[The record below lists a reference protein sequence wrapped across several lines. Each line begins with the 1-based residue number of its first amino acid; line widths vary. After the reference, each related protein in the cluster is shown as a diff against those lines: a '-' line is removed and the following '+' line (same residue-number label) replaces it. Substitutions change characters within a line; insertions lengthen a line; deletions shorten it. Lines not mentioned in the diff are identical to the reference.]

1 MECGTVLVSWAVIFS
16 DRPGIIHVFFCLFF
30 LPPFLFLFHSVAHS
44 FFSSHSRRPAVFQI
58 TRPHLD
64 GIRKENKP
72 AIVHWNATST
82 DHYGTASSRLI
93 DPHNGANQCSSFVH
107 SPRRSRQVRIPFK
120 YLSPVHFHPKHQWCN
135 LFVALPPPPT
145 SAESGW
151 IAWCTLCVAVSGRRK
166 TRQPTAAHRI
176 AERSDWHRFP
186 TRRLSIAALNRGVSQ
201 SHFLFLTNRPMSSIS
216 FISRPSDVSRTP
228 SAPPTDRL
236 DQANSQFCV
245 VEKSGSVAT
254 TTSTATIDGYL
265 SLSGIP
271 LYYINEAEE
280 LYLPGAHLHHQ
291 TDCHSFLSRSMVISV
306 PDSLLCYADCFLG
319 RQPD

>member
-1 MECGTVLVSWAVIFS
+1 MKCHFY
-16 DRPGIIHVFFCLFF
+16 RPLWNGLFEAYRPTQWGQSVFFFR
-30 LPPFLFLFHSVAHS
+30 S
-44 FFSSHSRRPAVFQI
+44 FPSSLQTSSYSIQISKSCAFSS
-58 TRPHLD
+58 
-64 GIRKENKP
+64 E
-72 AIVHWNATST
+72 TSMM
-82 DHYGTASSRLI
+82 
-93 DPHNGANQCSSFVH
+93 QFVCCS
-107 SPRRSRQVRIPFK
+107 
-120 YLSPVHFHPKHQWCN
+120 
-135 LFVALPPPPT
+135 PPPPST